1 MNASIISK
9 ANVKNSTLDILALQ
23 LPVIIAEVLD
33 VHGGNVARV
42 KPEQISLEFSP
53 ASSRDI
59 GSDIRIMVYARRNDP
74 RIMTENERAKTILE
88 KVIASLAPSAEQYSI
103 DVRLYLMEIGAA
115 EHTLNTQG
123 AAGIRVPPEK

>member
-9 ANVKNSTLDILALQ
+9 VNVKNSALDILAVQ
-23 LPVIIAEVLD
+23 LPVIIAGVLD

-53 ASSRDI
+53 ASPRDI
-59 GSDIRIMVYARRNDP
+59 GSDIRIMVYAKRNDP

-88 KVIASLAPSAEQYSI
+88 KVIAALAPSAEHYSI

-115 EHTLNTQG
+115 EHTLNN
-123 AAGIRVPPEK
+123 